1 MTNRKHLISV
11 IMSVYNDEKNIDKSI
26 ESIMSQTYKN
36 LELHILDDGSNDK
49 TWKIINKYKTEYQN
63 IFIYKNNSNLGLT
76 KSLNYLIDQ
85 TNGEII
91 ARHDSDDLSNPER
104 IEKQLNIMTKYNL
117 DFCTTRAQIIQ
128 NNKITPKFSY
138 YIPKKIV
145 VKYKNPFIHGTLM
158 IKKSVI
164 VNVGMY
170 DENFYYAQ
178 DYKLMR
184 DLLNINSKYKILR
197 TPYYKLNFENNIS
210 TKFKEEQKYY
220 SFCVKKKLTPHS

>member
-76 KSLNYLIDQ
+76 KSLNYLINQ

-91 ARHDSDDLSNPER
+91 ARHDSDDLSHPER

-145 VKYKNPFIHGTLM
+145 IRYKNPFIHGTLM
-158 IKKSVI
+158 IKKRVI
-164 VNVGMY
+164 VDVGMY

-178 DYKLMR
+178 DYKLMTE
-184 DLLNINSKYKILR
+184 LLNINSKYKIIR

-210 TKFKEEQKYY
+210 TKFEEEQKYY
-220 SFCVKKKLTPHS
+220 AFCVKKKLIPHS

>member
-1 MTNRKHLISV
+1 MINRDHLISV

-63 IFIYKNNSNLGLT
+63 IFIYRNKNNLGLT
-76 KSLNYLIDQ
+76 KSLNYLVNQ

-91 ARHDSDDLSNPER
+91 ARQDSDDLSHPER

-138 YIPKKIV
+138 YIPKKIM

-158 IKKSVI
+158 IKKRVI
-164 VNVGMY
+164 INVGMY
-170 DENFYYAQ
+170 DENFYYSQ
-178 DYKLMR
+178 DYKLMT

-210 TKFKEEQKYY
+210 TEFKEEQKYY
-220 SFCVKKKLTPHS
+220 AFCVKKKLTPQS

>member
-1 MTNRKHLISV
+1 MINNDNLISV

-63 IFIYKNNSNLGLT
+63 IFIYRNKNNLGLT
-76 KSLNYLIDQ
+76 KSLNYLVNQ

-91 ARHDSDDLSNPER
+91 ARHDSDDLSHPER

-158 IKKSVI
+158 IKKRVI
-164 VNVGMY
+164 INVGMY
-170 DENFYYAQ
+170 DENFYYSQ
-178 DYKLMR
+178 DYKLMT

-210 TKFKEEQKYY
+210 TEFKEEQKYY
-220 SFCVKKKLTPHS
+220 AFCVKKKLTPHS

>member
-1 MTNRKHLISV
+1 MINRDHLISV

-63 IFIYKNNSNLGLT
+63 IFIYRNKNNLGLT
-76 KSLNYLIDQ
+76 KSLNYLVNQ

-91 ARHDSDDLSNPER
+91 ARHDSDDVSHPER

-138 YIPKKIV
+138 YIPKKIM

-158 IKKSVI
+158 IKKRVI
-164 VNVGMY
+164 INVGMY
-170 DENFYYAQ
+170 DENFYYSQ
-178 DYKLMR
+178 DYKLMT

-210 TKFKEEQKYY
+210 TEFKEEQKYY
-220 SFCVKKKLTPHS
+220 AFCVKKKLTPHS

>member
-1 MTNRKHLISV
+1 MINRDHLISV

-63 IFIYKNNSNLGLT
+63 IFIYKNKNNLGLT
-76 KSLNYLIDQ
+76 KSLNYLVNQ

-91 ARHDSDDLSNPER
+91 ARHDSDDLSHPER
-104 IEKQLNIMTKYNL
+104 FEKQLNIMTKYNL

-158 IKKSVI
+158 IKKRVI
-164 VNVGMY
+164 INIGMY
-170 DENFYYAQ
+170 DENFYYSQ
-178 DYKLMR
+178 DYKLMT

-220 SFCVKKKLTPHS
+220 AFCVKKKLTPHS

>member
-1 MTNRKHLISV
+1 
-11 IMSVYNDEKNIDKSI
+11 MSVYNDEKNIDKSI

-63 IFIYKNNSNLGLT
+63 IFIYRNKNNLGLT
-76 KSLNYLIDQ
+76 KSLNYLVNQ

-91 ARHDSDDLSNPER
+91 ARHDSDDLSHPER
-104 IEKQLNIMTKYNL
+104 FEKQLNIMTKYNL

-158 IKKSVI
+158 IKKRVI
-164 VNVGMY
+164 INIGMY
-170 DENFYYAQ
+170 DENFYYSQ
-178 DYKLMR
+178 DYKLMT

-220 SFCVKKKLTPHS
+220 AFCVKKKLTPHS

>member
-1 MTNRKHLISV
+1 MINNDHLISV

-26 ESIMSQTYKN
+26 KSIMSQTYKN
-36 LELHILDDGSNDK
+36 LELHILDDGSDDK

-63 IFIYKNNSNLGLT
+63 IFIYKNKNNLGLT
-76 KSLNYLIDQ
+76 KSLNYLVNQ

-91 ARHDSDDLSNPER
+91 ARQDSDDLSHPER

-158 IKKSVI
+158 IKKRVI
-164 VNVGMY
+164 INVGMY
-170 DENFYYAQ
+170 DENFYYSQ
-178 DYKLMR
+178 DYKLMT

-210 TKFKEEQKYY
+210 TEFKEEQKYY
-220 SFCVKKKLTPHS
+220 AFCVKKKLTPHS

>member
-1 MTNRKHLISV
+1 
-11 IMSVYNDEKNIDKSI
+11 MSVYNDEKNIDKSI

-49 TWKIINKYKTEYQN
+49 TWKIINKYKTDYQN
-63 IFIYKNNSNLGLT
+63 IFIYRNKNNLGLT
-76 KSLNYLIDQ
+76 KSLNYLVNQ

-91 ARHDSDDLSNPER
+91 ARQDSDDLSHPER

-158 IKKSVI
+158 IKKRVI
-164 VNVGMY
+164 INIGMY
-170 DENFYYAQ
+170 DENFYYSQ
-178 DYKLMR
+178 DYKLMT

-210 TKFKEEQKYY
+210 TEFKEEQKYY
-220 SFCVKKKLTPHS
+220 AFCVKKKLTPHS

>member
-1 MTNRKHLISV
+1 
-11 IMSVYNDEKNIDKSI
+11 MSVYNDEKNIDKSI
-26 ESIMSQTYKN
+26 KSIMSQTYKN
-36 LELHILDDGSNDK
+36 LELHILDDGSDDK

-63 IFIYKNNSNLGLT
+63 IFIYKNKNNLGLT
-76 KSLNYLIDQ
+76 KSLNYLVNQ

-91 ARHDSDDLSNPER
+91 ARHDSDDLSHPER

-158 IKKSVI
+158 IKKRVI
-164 VNVGMY
+164 INVGMY
-170 DENFYYAQ
+170 DENFYYSQ
-178 DYKLMR
+178 DYKLMT

-220 SFCVKKKLTPHS
+220 ALCVKKKLIPHS

>member
-1 MTNRKHLISV
+1 MINRDHLISV

-26 ESIMSQTYKN
+26 KSIMSQTYKN
-36 LELHILDDGSNDK
+36 LELHILDDGSDDK

-63 IFIYKNNSNLGLT
+63 IFIYKNKNNLGLT
-76 KSLNYLIDQ
+76 KSLNYLVNQ

-91 ARHDSDDLSNPER
+91 ARQDSDDLSHPER

-158 IKKSVI
+158 IKKRVI
-164 VNVGMY
+164 INVGMY
-170 DENFYYAQ
+170 DENFYYSQ
-178 DYKLMR
+178 DYKLMT

-210 TKFKEEQKYY
+210 TEFKEEQKYY
-220 SFCVKKKLTPHS
+220 AFCVKKKLTPHS

>member
-1 MTNRKHLISV
+1 MINRDHLISV

-63 IFIYKNNSNLGLT
+63 IFIYRNKNNLGLT
-76 KSLNYLIDQ
+76 KSLNYLVNQ

-91 ARHDSDDLSNPER
+91 ARQDSDDLSHPER

-138 YIPKKIV
+138 YIPKKIM

-158 IKKSVI
+158 IKKRVI
-164 VNVGMY
+164 INVGMY
-170 DENFYYAQ
+170 DENFYYSQ
-178 DYKLMR
+178 DYKLMT

-210 TKFKEEQKYY
+210 TEFKEEQKYY
-220 SFCVKKKLTPHS
+220 AFCVKKKLTPHS

>member
-1 MTNRKHLISV
+1 
-11 IMSVYNDEKNIDKSI
+11 MSVYNDEKNIDKSI

-63 IFIYKNNSNLGLT
+63 IFIYRNKNNLGLT
-76 KSLNYLIDQ
+76 KSLNYLVNQ

-91 ARHDSDDLSNPER
+91 ARHDSDDLSHPER

-158 IKKSVI
+158 IKKRVI
-164 VNVGMY
+164 INIGMY
-170 DENFYYAQ
+170 DENFYYSQ
-178 DYKLMR
+178 DYKLMT

-220 SFCVKKKLTPHS
+220 AFCVKKKLTPHS

>member
-1 MTNRKHLISV
+1 MINSDHLISV

-26 ESIMSQTYKN
+26 KSIMSQTYKN
-36 LELHILDDGSNDK
+36 LELHILDDGSDDK
-49 TWKIINKYKTEYQN
+49 TWKIINKYKNEYQN
-63 IFIYKNNSNLGLT
+63 IFIYKNKNNLGLT
-76 KSLNYLIDQ
+76 KSLNYLVNQ

-91 ARHDSDDLSNPER
+91 ARHDSDDLSHPER

-158 IKKSVI
+158 IKKRVI

-170 DENFYYAQ
+170 DENFYYSQ
-178 DYKLMR
+178 DYKLMT

-220 SFCVKKKLTPHS
+220 AFCVKKKLTPHS

>member
-1 MTNRKHLISV
+1 MINSDHLISV

-26 ESIMSQTYKN
+26 KSIMSQTYKN
-36 LELHILDDGSNDK
+36 LELHILDDGSDDK
-49 TWKIINKYKTEYQN
+49 TWKIINKYRNEYQN
-63 IFIYKNNSNLGLT
+63 IFIYKNKNNLGLT
-76 KSLNYLIDQ
+76 KSLNYLVNQ

-91 ARHDSDDLSNPER
+91 ARHDSDDLSHPER

-158 IKKSVI
+158 IKKRVI
-164 VNVGMY
+164 INVGMY
-170 DENFYYAQ
+170 DENFYYSQ
-178 DYKLMR
+178 DYKLMT

-210 TKFKEEQKYY
+210 TEFKEEQKYY
-220 SFCVKKKLTPHS
+220 AFCVKKKLTPHS

>member
-1 MTNRKHLISV
+1 MINRDHLISV

-26 ESIMSQTYKN
+26 KSIMSQTYKN
-36 LELHILDDGSNDK
+36 LELHILDDGSDDK

-63 IFIYKNNSNLGLT
+63 IFIYRNKNNLGLT
-76 KSLNYLIDQ
+76 KSLNYLVNQ

-91 ARHDSDDLSNPER
+91 ARQDSDDLSHPER

-158 IKKSVI
+158 IKKRVI
-164 VNVGMY
+164 INVGMY
-170 DENFYYAQ
+170 DENFYYSQ
-178 DYKLMR
+178 DYKLMT

-210 TKFKEEQKYY
+210 TEFKEEQKYY
-220 SFCVKKKLTPHS
+220 AFCVKKKLTPHS

>member
-1 MTNRKHLISV
+1 MINRDHLISV

-63 IFIYKNNSNLGLT
+63 IFIYRNKNNLGLT
-76 KSLNYLIDQ
+76 KSLNYLVNQ

-91 ARHDSDDLSNPER
+91 ARHDSDDLSHPER

-158 IKKSVI
+158 IKKRVI
-164 VNVGMY
+164 INIGMY
-170 DENFYYAQ
+170 DENFYYSQ
-178 DYKLMR
+178 DYKLMT

-220 SFCVKKKLTPHS
+220 AFCVKKKLTPHS

>member
-1 MTNRKHLISV
+1 
-11 IMSVYNDEKNIDKSI
+11 MSVYNDEKNIDKSI
-26 ESIMSQTYKN
+26 KSIMSQTYKN
-36 LELHILDDGSNDK
+36 LELHILDDGSDDK

-63 IFIYKNNSNLGLT
+63 IFIYKNKNNLGLT
-76 KSLNYLIDQ
+76 KSLNYLVNQ

-91 ARHDSDDLSNPER
+91 ARQDSDDLSHPER

-158 IKKSVI
+158 IKKRVI
-164 VNVGMY
+164 INVGMY
-170 DENFYYAQ
+170 DENFYYSQ
-178 DYKLMR
+178 DYKLMT

-220 SFCVKKKLTPHS
+220 AFCVKKKLTPHS

>member
-1 MTNRKHLISV
+1 MINREHLISV

-63 IFIYKNNSNLGLT
+63 IFIYKNKNNLGLT
-76 KSLNYLIDQ
+76 KSLNYLVNQ

-91 ARHDSDDLSNPER
+91 ARHDSDDLSHPER

-158 IKKSVI
+158 IKKRVI
-164 VNVGMY
+164 INIGMY
-170 DENFYYAQ
+170 DENFYYSQ
-178 DYKLMR
+178 DYKLMT

-220 SFCVKKKLTPHS
+220 AFCVKKKLTPHS

>member
-1 MTNRKHLISV
+1 
-11 IMSVYNDEKNIDKSI
+11 MSVYNDEKNIDKSI
-26 ESIMSQTYKN
+26 KSIMSQTYKN
-36 LELHILDDGSNDK
+36 LELHILDDGSDDK
-49 TWKIINKYKTEYQN
+49 TWKIINKYRNEYQN
-63 IFIYKNNSNLGLT
+63 IFIYKNKNNLGLT
-76 KSLNYLIDQ
+76 KSLNYLVNQ

-91 ARHDSDDLSNPER
+91 ARHDSDDLSHPER

-158 IKKSVI
+158 IKKRVI
-164 VNVGMY
+164 INVGMY
-170 DENFYYAQ
+170 DENFYYSQ
-178 DYKLMR
+178 DYKLMT

-210 TKFKEEQKYY
+210 TEFKEEQKYY
-220 SFCVKKKLTPHS
+220 AFCVKKKLTPHS

>member
-1 MTNRKHLISV
+1 MINSDHLISV

-63 IFIYKNNSNLGLT
+63 IFIYRNKNNLGLT
-76 KSLNYLIDQ
+76 KSLNYLVNQ

-91 ARHDSDDLSNPER
+91 ARHDSDDLSHPER

-158 IKKSVI
+158 IKKRVI
-164 VNVGMY
+164 INIGMY
-170 DENFYYAQ
+170 DENFYYSQ
-178 DYKLMR
+178 DYKLMT

-220 SFCVKKKLTPHS
+220 AFCVKKKLTPHS

>member
-1 MTNRKHLISV
+1 MINRDHLISV

-63 IFIYKNNSNLGLT
+63 IFIYRNKNNLGLT
-76 KSLNYLIDQ
+76 KSLNYLVNQ

-91 ARHDSDDLSNPER
+91 ARHDSDDLSHPER
-104 IEKQLNIMTKYNL
+104 FEKQLNIMTKYNL

-158 IKKSVI
+158 IKKRVI
-164 VNVGMY
+164 INIGMY
-170 DENFYYAQ
+170 DENFYYSQ
-178 DYKLMR
+178 DYKLMT

-220 SFCVKKKLTPHS
+220 AFCVKKKLTPHS

>member
-1 MTNRKHLISV
+1 MINSDHLISV

-26 ESIMSQTYKN
+26 KSIMSQTYKN
-36 LELHILDDGSNDK
+36 LELHILDDGSDDK

-63 IFIYKNNSNLGLT
+63 IFIYRNKNNLGLT
-76 KSLNYLIDQ
+76 KSLNYLVNQ

-91 ARHDSDDLSNPER
+91 ARQDSDDLSHPER

-158 IKKSVI
+158 IKKRVI
-164 VNVGMY
+164 INVGMY
-170 DENFYYAQ
+170 DENFYYSQ
-178 DYKLMR
+178 DYKLMT

-210 TKFKEEQKYY
+210 TEFKEEQKYY
-220 SFCVKKKLTPHS
+220 AFCVKKKLTPHS